1 MSADYTVDSLRTLAR
16 RGDAEAL
23 FRLGELAR
31 LFNDDAE
38 GAVTAFR
45 RHACA
50 ALHGHS
56 KSMWVL
62 GTMLENGIGADPDRR
77 TAARWYRRAADLGS
91 PEAHLQ
97 LTLMQAAG
105 RLPVDVPGVS
115 AAALARL
122 TQTQLRDA
130 VESFIVNAWHGYRYA
145 KFYLGMLY
153 DDGTYA
159 AHDPSRAREWYED
172 AARDGIRA
180 AQVRLAQLY
189 GHLGNIALARHWAA
203 IAAGRSALVEELCG
217 LPADTDTAPDPAEEL
232 VFFRRMLELVE

>member
-1 MSADYTVDSLRTLAR
+1 MSADYTVDTLRTLAR

-62 GTMLENGIGADPDRR
+62 GTMLENGTGADPDRR

-97 LTLMQAAG
+97 LTLMQATG
-105 RLPVDVPGVS
+105 RLPVDVPGVC

-189 GHLGNIALARHWAA
+189 GHLGNIALARHWSA
-203 IAAGRSALVEELCG
+203 IAASRSPLVEDSCD
-217 LPADTDTAPDPAEEL
+217 LPGSAAASDPTEEAIFL
-232 VFFRRMLELVE
+232 RRMLELVE